1 MPSPG
6 IIEEGKEY
14 IHLQTRDEF
23 YKSRLENPW
32 MVMNNVHDC
41 CRKYINYDSLHL
53 KDVIAR
59 E

>member
-14 IHLQTRDEF
+14 IHLQKF
-23 YKSRLENPW
+23 YKSKLESPW
-32 MVMNNVHDC
+32 TVMNNVQDC
-41 CRKYINYDSLHL
+41 YRKYINYDSLHL